1 MRAQA
6 HTLEAFAAA
15 LLLIASVLFA
25 MQVTAVTPLSAS
37 TASQHIE
44 NQQQAVADGLLSQAE
59 AEEEIRPTLLYWDP
73 EDGAFHGTKE
83 RGFYTGDGP
92 PTWLGERLKGE
103 FRDRGIVYN
112 LRVTYLDPDG
122 SRETKRIVYAGE
134 PSDHAVS
141 ATRIVTLYD
150 DDVLYEE
157 GEGKGEPTGMTLADV
172 TENETAT
179 FYAPNLDAEDPVY
192 NVVEIEVIAWRM

>member
-1 MRAQA
+1 MRGQA

-44 NQQQAVADGLLSQAE
+44 NQQQAIADGVLSQAE
-59 AEEEIRPTLLYWDP
+59 VEGEIRPTLLYWDP
-73 EDGAFHGTKE
+73 EDGAFHGAEE
-83 RGFYTGDGP
+83 RGFYTDDGP
-92 PTWLGERLKGE
+92 PTWLGDRLKGE
-103 FRDRGIVYN
+103 FRDRGIAYN
-112 LRVTYLDPDG
+112 LRVTYLEPDG
-122 SRETKRIVYAGE
+122 SRETKRIVHAGE

-150 DDVLYEE
+150 GDVLYDANE
-157 GEGKGEPTGMTLADV
+157 EPTGTTLGEVAND
-172 TENETAT
+172 ETVA

-192 NVVEIEVIAWRM
+192 NVVEIEVVAWRM